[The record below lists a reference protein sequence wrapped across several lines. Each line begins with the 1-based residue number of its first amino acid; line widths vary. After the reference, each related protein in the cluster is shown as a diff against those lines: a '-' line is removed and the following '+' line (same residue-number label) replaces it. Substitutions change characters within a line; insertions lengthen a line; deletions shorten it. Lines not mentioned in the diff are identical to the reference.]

1 VRRLCL
7 CAATAVHACI
17 HMSYVLALPSR
28 SARDDDLLAADRL
41 RVSYLPSEHIAQA
54 PDEPLFE
61 QLAMRDST
69 NALRGHHRSGG
80 GDSGGGGRRPP
91 MMTKHKQPQRKQRK
105 QPPPPQRVRARAHTA
120 SPRRCARVCSPPARL
135 SIIGVQAKSARQQR
149 TAGSAGAAAARPAT
163 ATAAVGRRRGG
174 AAASGK
180 PPRPAGGTGMW
191 RAGGRSLSP
200 DLIGGHR
207 IEDDR
212 EALLGEL
219 AQLGVT
225 LDPAH

>member
-1 VRRLCL
+1 
-7 CAATAVHACI
+7 
-17 HMSYVLALPSR
+17 MSCVLALPSR

-69 NALRGHHRSGG
+69 NALRGHHRRRHGARG
-80 GDSGGGGRRPP
+80 MDSGGGGRRPP
-91 MMTKHKQPQRKQRK
+91 MMTKHKHKHKQPQRKQRK

-135 SIIGVQAKSARQQR
+135 SIIRVQAKSARQQR

-174 AAASGK
+174 GGGGGGAAASGK
-180 PPRPAGGTGMW
+180 PPRPAGGSTMW

>member
-1 VRRLCL
+1 
-7 CAATAVHACI
+7 
-17 HMSYVLALPSR
+17 MSCVLALPS
-28 SARDDDLLAADRL
+28 SARDDDLLAAERL
-41 RVSYLPSEHIAQA
+41 RPYLPSEHIAQA

-91 MMTKHKQPQRKQRK
+91 MMTKHKHKHKQPQRKQRK

-135 SIIGVQAKSARQQR
+135 SIIRVQAKSARQQR

-180 PPRPAGGTGMW
+180 PPRPAGGSTMW

>member
-1 VRRLCL
+1 
-7 CAATAVHACI
+7 
-17 HMSYVLALPSR
+17 MSCVLALPSR

-41 RVSYLPSEHIAQA
+41 RVYYLPSEHIAQA

-80 GDSGGGGRRPP
+80 GGRRPP

-105 QPPPPQRVRARAHTA
+105 QPPPPQRVRARARTA

-135 SIIGVQAKSARQQR
+135 SIIRVQAKSARQQR

-163 ATAAVGRRRGG
+163 ATAAVGR
-174 AAASGK
+174 
-180 PPRPAGGTGMW
+180 
-191 RAGGRSLSP
+191 
-200 DLIGGHR
+200 
-207 IEDDR
+207 
-212 EALLGEL
+212 
-219 AQLGVT
+219 
-225 LDPAH
+225 